1 MPLEVNKHVQQIRG
15 YQPFDVG
22 TSEMVYELQGDGTQP
37 QFRVVTLDYLLA
49 AIEQP
54 TLKTLV
60 LTGDAG
66 HGKTSL
72 CASLLAMLRVK
83 DGDETT
89 PQDVDRRAVFREL
102 SAAGGDA
109 NRPIGRTRNGRPLY
123 VLRDLSE
130 LSPQAG
136 AQKLV
141 ELLDP
146 PDEGLAIICANEGQL
161 RKCVA
166 EDDNLDKGGGTGR
179 AKILVETLTAGI
191 VRGQVSDPDG
201 TVAVINLNYQSVAAD
216 NPNGGLISW
225 VLKQWTTTQWGRWK
239 PCETCDAQKVCPI
252 LANRNELNDP
262 TRGPQRRAAIRDVF
276 AAAERTGAVVTTRQ
290 AFSVT
295 SYMITG
301 GLSCENVH
309 TRYQWSRSSRSWQ
322 APHLYH
328 QALFGDRLSQQQRHQ
343 VPAFFA
349 LRKLDP
355 GRVSRRQVD
364 DQLDPDTV
372 GDFPPTDASSYLQK
386 VRTNRDAQKQAE
398 QLRGLY
404 TFLRRADFFN
414 SDDNKDRFARMG
426 MHAGDDF
433 VSAQDRNRDLADTRV
448 RDSFLK
454 GLEAVQGIHRA
465 GSNPDF
471 LVLDPAFF
479 THRARAAVI
488 SRRVASK
495 GVEVVDQVTQWQKE
509 GRTGVLLEMRNAV
522 EWLNRAIY
530 IRIPTVG
537 PGEGTISVEADLLRF
552 ELLTRWAAGLRSEV
566 QHEAEIRGLSGSLA
580 ELADS
585 SSKDD
590 EIQVLV
596 GNVMRKL
603 MIDVGDKIR
612 SVRA

>member
-1 MPLEVNKHVQQIRG
+1 MPLEVNKHVQRIRR
-15 YQPFDVG
+15 YQPFDVD
-22 TSEMVYELQGDGTQP
+22 TSEMVYERADWTQP
-37 QFRVVTLDYLLA
+37 QFPVVTLDYLLN
-49 AIEQP
+49 AIERQ
-54 TLKTLV
+54 TTKTVV

-72 CASLLAMLRVK
+72 CASLLAALRS
-83 DGDETT
+83 DGEPIT
-89 PQDVDRRAVFREL
+89 PDVRKAVFLEL
-102 SAAGGDA
+102 SEAEGA
-109 NRPIGRTRNGRPLY
+109 RPVGRTRSGRPLY
-123 VLRDLSE
+123 ILSDLSE

-136 AQKLV
+136 AHKLV

-146 PDEGLAIICANEGQL
+146 PDEGIAIICANEGQL

-166 EDDNLDKGGGTGR
+166 EDDNPGKGGTGR
-179 AKILVETLTAGI
+179 AKVLVQTLTEGI

-201 TVAVINLNYQSVAAD
+201 AVTVINLNYQSVATD
-216 NPNGGLISW
+216 NSNGGLISW
-225 VLKQWTTTQWGRWK
+225 VLKQWTTTQWSRWK
-239 PCETCDAQKVCPI
+239 PCETCDAREVCPI
-252 LANRNELNDP
+252 LSNRKELNDP
-262 TRGPQRRAAIRDVF
+262 THGPQRRAAIRDMF
-276 AAAERTGAVVTTRQ
+276 AAAERTGAVITTRQ
-290 AFSVT
+290 ALSVT
-295 SYMITG
+295 SYMLTG
-301 GLSCENVH
+301 GLSCEDVH
-309 TRYQWSRSSRSWQ
+309 AKYQRSHSNRLWQ

-328 QALFGDRLSQQQRHQ
+328 QALFGDRLSQQQRHL

-364 DQLDPDTV
+364 DRLDPDMA
-372 GDFPPTDASSYLQK
+372 GDFPPADASSYLQK

-398 QLRGLY
+398 QLRGVY

-414 SDDNKDRFARMG
+414 SDDDKDRFARMG
-426 MHAGDDF
+426 LQAGDDF
-433 VSAQDRNRDLADTRV
+433 VRVQDKSRDPADTRV
-448 RDSFLK
+448 RDGFLK

-465 GSNPDF
+465 ASNPDF
-471 LVLDPAFF
+471 FVLDPAFF

-488 SRRVASK
+488 SRRVPSK
-495 GVEVVDQVTQWQKE
+495 GVEVVDQVTQWQRE
-509 GRTGVLLEMRNAV
+509 AGTSATPEMRNAV

-530 IRIPTVG
+530 IRIPSVASDQDVV
-537 PGEGTISVEADLLRF
+537 SVEADLLRF

-585 SSKDD
+585 SNQDD

>member
-1 MPLEVNKHVQQIRG
+1 MPLEVNKHVQRIRR
-15 YQPFDVG
+15 YQPFDVDA
-22 TSEMVYELQGDGTQP
+22 SEMIYEQADQADRTQSP
-37 QFRVVTLDYLLA
+37 YPVVTLDYLVS

-54 TLKTLV
+54 TTKTIV

-72 CASLLAMLRVK
+72 CANLLAELRMGGDTIPSDVRKTVFNELLK
-83 DGDETT
+83 DGD
-89 PQDVDRRAVFREL
+89 
-102 SAAGGDA
+102 AG
-109 NRPIGRTRNGRPLY
+109 RPVALTRSGRPLY
-123 VLRDLSE
+123 ILRDLSE
-130 LSPQAG
+130 LSLQAG
-136 AQKLV
+136 ADKLV

-146 PDEGLAIICANEGQL
+146 PDNGVAIICANEGQL

-166 EDDNLDKGGGTGR
+166 EDDNLDSGGTGR
-179 AKILVETLTAGI
+179 AKVLVKTLTDGI
-191 VRGQVSDPDG
+191 ARGQVSDPDG
-201 TVAVINLNYQSVAAD
+201 SVTVINLNYQSVAAD
-216 NPNGGLISW
+216 SRTGGFVPW
-225 VLKQWTTTQWGRWK
+225 VLRQWTTPQWSRWK
-239 PCETCDAQKVCPI
+239 PCETCDAREVCPI
-252 LANRNELNDP
+252 LANRNELNDA
-262 TRGPQRRAAIRDVF
+262 THGPQRRAAIRELF
-276 AAAERTGAVVTTRQ
+276 AAAERAGAVVTTRQ
-290 AFSVT
+290 ALSVT

-309 TRYQWSRSSRSWQ
+309 AKYQRSHSNMLWQ

-328 QALFGDRLSQQQRHQ
+328 QALFGDQLTQQQRHR
-343 VPAFFA
+343 VAAFLT

-355 GRVSRRQVD
+355 GKVSRRQVD
-364 DQLDPDTV
+364 DRLDPDTV
-372 GDFPPTDASSYLQK
+372 GRFPPGDPKSYLQK
-386 VRTNRDAQKQAE
+386 ARTTRDAQKQAE

-414 SDDNKDRFARMG
+414 SIDSKDRFARMG
-426 MHAGDDF
+426 LQAGDDF
-433 VSAQDRNRDLADTRV
+433 VTVQNERGDLADTTV
-448 RDSFLK
+448 RDRFLK

-479 THRARAAVI
+479 AQRARAAVI
-488 SRRVASK
+488 SRRVSSK
-495 GVEVVDQVTQWQKE
+495 NVEVVDQFTQWQKE
-509 GRTGVLLEMRNAV
+509 GRPGDIPEMRKAV
-522 EWLNRAIY
+522 EWLNRSIF
-530 IRIPTVG
+530 IRIPAVD
-537 PGEGTISVEADLLRF
+537 PGQGAVSVEVDLLRF

-580 ELADS
+580 DLADS
-585 SSKDD
+585 LNKDD

>member
-1 MPLEVNKHVQQIRG
+1 MPLEVNKHVQRIRR
-15 YQPFDVG
+15 YQPFDVDS
-22 TSEMVYELQGDGTQP
+22 SEMIYELQADWTQSLFP
-37 QFRVVTLDYLLA
+37 VVTLNYLLN
-49 AIEQP
+49 AIERP
-54 TLKTLV
+54 TTKTIV

-72 CASLLAMLRVK
+72 CASLLAELRV
-83 DGDETT
+83 GAETIA
-89 PQDVDRRAVFREL
+89 PDVRKAVFREL
-102 SAAGGDA
+102 SEAGDA
-109 NRPIGRTRNGRPLY
+109 SRPIGRTRSERPLY
-123 VLRDLSE
+123 ILRDLSE
-130 LSPQAG
+130 LSLQAG
-136 AQKLV
+136 AHKLV

-146 PDEGLAIICANEGQL
+146 PDEGVAIICANEGQL

-166 EDDNLDKGGGTGR
+166 EDDNLDKGGTGR
-179 AKILVETLTAGI
+179 AKILVKTLTEGI

-201 TVAVINLNYQSVAAD
+201 AVTVINLNYQSVAAD
-216 NPNGGLISW
+216 DSPNGGLIPW
-225 VLKQWTTTQWGRWK
+225 VLKQWTTTQWSRWK
-239 PCETCDAQKVCPI
+239 PCETCDARKVCPI
-252 LANRNELNDP
+252 LANRNELSDP

-290 AFSVT
+290 ALSVT
-295 SYMITG
+295 SYMLTG

-309 TRYQWSRSSRSWQ
+309 AKYQWSRSNRLWQ

-328 QALFGDRLSQQQRHQ
+328 QALFGDRLTQQQRHL

-355 GRVSRRQVD
+355 GKVSRRQVD
-364 DQLDPDTV
+364 DRLDPDTA
-372 GDFPPTDASSYLQK
+372 GDFPPADASSYLQR
-386 VRTNRDAQKQAE
+386 VRTSRDVQKQAE

-426 MHAGDDF
+426 LQAGDDF
-433 VSAQDRNRDLADTRV
+433 VSVQDKNRDLADTRV
-448 RDSFLK
+448 RDRFLK

-471 LVLDPAFF
+471 FILDPAFF

-488 SRRVASK
+488 SRRVPSK
-495 GVEVVDQVTQWQKE
+495 GVEVVDQVTQWHAE
-509 GRTGVLLEMRNAV
+509 GRTGVTPEMQNAV

-530 IRIPTVG
+530 IRIPAVD
-537 PGEGTISVEADLLRF
+537 PDQDAVSVEADLLRF

-585 SSKDD
+585 SNKDD

>member
-1 MPLEVNKHVQQIRG
+1 MPLEVNKHVQRIRR
-15 YQPFDVG
+15 YQPFDAD
-22 TSEMVYELQGDGTQP
+22 TSEMIYELQADWTQSLFP
-37 QFRVVTLDYLLA
+37 VVTLKYLLE
-49 AIEQP
+49 AIERP
-54 TLKTLV
+54 TTKTIV

-72 CASLLAMLRVK
+72 CASLLAELRVVA
-83 DGDETT
+83 EPIT
-89 PQDVDRRAVFREL
+89 PEVRKAVFLEL
-102 SAAGGDA
+102 SGAGDA
-109 NRPIGRTRNGRPLY
+109 SRSLGQTRGGRPLY
-123 VLRDLSE
+123 ILSDLSE

-136 AQKLV
+136 ARKLV

-146 PDEGLAIICANEGQL
+146 PDEGIAIICANEGQL

-166 EDDNLDKGGGTGR
+166 EDDNLGKGGTGR
-179 AKILVETLTAGI
+179 AKILVKTLTEGI

-201 TVAVINLNYQSVAAD
+201 TVTVINLNYQSVAAD
-216 NPNGGLISW
+216 SDNGGLIPW
-225 VLKQWTTTQWGRWK
+225 VLKQWTTNQWSRWK
-239 PCETCDAQKVCPI
+239 PCETCDARNVCPI
-252 LANRNELNDP
+252 LANRNELNDL

-276 AAAERTGAVVTTRQ
+276 AAAERTGAVITTRQ
-290 AFSVT
+290 ALSVT
-295 SYMITG
+295 SYMLTG

-309 TRYQWSRSSRSWQ
+309 AKYQRSHSNRLWQ

-328 QALFGDRLSQQQRHQ
+328 QALFGDRLTQQQRHL

-355 GRVSRRQVD
+355 GKVSRRQVD
-364 DQLDPDTV
+364 DRLDPDTA
-372 GDFPPTDASSYLQK
+372 GDFPPADASSYLQK
-386 VRTNRDAQKQAE
+386 VRTNRDVQKQAE

-414 SDDNKDRFARMG
+414 SDDNTDRFARMG
-426 MHAGDDF
+426 LQAGDDF
-433 VSAQDRNRDLADTRV
+433 VRVQDKNRDPADTRV
-448 RDSFLK
+448 RDRFLK

-471 LVLDPAFF
+471 FILDPAFF

-488 SRRVASK
+488 SRRVPSK
-495 GVEVVDQVTQWQKE
+495 GVEVVDQVTQWQRE
-509 GRTGVLLEMRNAV
+509 AGTGATPEMQKAV

-530 IRIPTVG
+530 IRIPAVA
-537 PGEGTISVEADLLRF
+537 PDQDAVSVEADLLRF

-566 QHEAEIRGLSGSLA
+566 QHEAEIRGLSGALA

-585 SSKDD
+585 SNKED

-596 GNVMRKL
+596 GNIMRKL

>member
-1 MPLEVNKHVQQIRG
+1 MPLEVNKHVQRLRR
-15 YQPFDVG
+15 YQPFDVHA
-22 TSEMVYELQGDGTQP
+22 SEMIYERQTDQTQTL
-37 QFRVVTLDYLLA
+37 FTVVTLGYLLE

-54 TLKTLV
+54 ATKTIV

-72 CASLLAMLRVK
+72 CASLLAKLQV
-83 DGDETT
+83 GTETIT
-89 PQDVDRRAVFREL
+89 SDVRKAVFRQL
-102 SAAGGDA
+102 SEAGGA
-109 NRPIGRTRNGRPLY
+109 NRPIGQTRNGRPLY
-123 VLRDLSE
+123 ILKDLSE
-130 LSPQAG
+130 ISLQAG
-136 AQKLV
+136 ARKLV

-146 PDEGLAIICANEGQL
+146 PDEGVAIICANEGQL

-166 EDDNLDKGGGTGR
+166 EDDNLGNGGTGR
-179 AKILVETLTAGI
+179 AKILVTTLTEGI
-191 VRGQVSDPDG
+191 VRGQVSAPDG
-201 TVAVINLNYQSVAAD
+201 AVTVINLNYQSVAAD
-216 NPNGGLISW
+216 DRPNGGLIDW

-239 PCETCDAQKVCPI
+239 PCETCDARDVCPI
-252 LANRNELNDP
+252 RANHNDLNDP
-262 TRGPQRRAAIRDVF
+262 SCGPQRRAAIRGVF

-290 AFSVT
+290 ALSVT
-295 SYMITG
+295 SYMLTG
-301 GLSCENVH
+301 GLSCANVH
-309 TRYQWSRSSRSWQ
+309 AKYQRSRSDTSWQ

-328 QALFGDRLSQQQRHQ
+328 QALFGDRLTQQQRHS

-355 GRVSRRQVD
+355 GKVSRRQVD
-364 DQLDPDTV
+364 DQLDPNTAGRFVPVD
-372 GDFPPTDASSYLQK
+372 PSSSLQK
-386 VRTNRDAQKQAE
+386 VRTTRDVQNQAD

-414 SDDNKDRFARMG
+414 SDDTKDRFARMG
-426 MHAGDDF
+426 LQAGDDF
-433 VSAQDRNRDLADTRV
+433 IGVQDQNRDLADTTV
-448 RDSFLK
+448 RDRFLK

-471 LVLDPAFF
+471 LLLDPAFF
-479 THRARAAVI
+479 THRALAAVI
-488 SRRVASK
+488 SRRVPSK
-495 GVEVVDQVTQWQKE
+495 GVKVVDQITQWRAE
-509 GRTGVLLEMRNAV
+509 GAYTGIEPEMHKAV

-530 IRIPTVG
+530 IRIPAINSDQG
-537 PGEGTISVEADLLRF
+537 AISVEADLLRF

-585 SSKDD
+585 SNKDD

>member
-1 MPLEVNKHVQQIRG
+1 MPLEVNKHVQRIRRF
-15 YQPFDVG
+15 QPFDVD
-22 TSEMVYELQGDGTQP
+22 TSEMIYELQADWTQSLF
-37 QFRVVTLDYLLA
+37 QVVTLSYLLN
-49 AIEQP
+49 AIERP
-54 TLKTLV
+54 SAKTIV

-72 CASLLAMLRVK
+72 CASLLAELLRV
-83 DGDETT
+83 DGEPVTS
-89 PQDVDRRAVFREL
+89 DVRKAVFLEL
-102 SAAGGDA
+102 SEAGDA
-109 NRPIGRTRNGRPLY
+109 RRPVGRTRSARPLY
-123 VLRDLSE
+123 ILSDLSE

-136 AQKLV
+136 AQRLV

-146 PDEGLAIICANEGQL
+146 PDNGIAIICANEGQL

-166 EDDNLDKGGGTGR
+166 EDDNLDKGGTR
-179 AKILVETLTAGI
+179 RTKILVETLTEGI

-201 TVAVINLNYQSVAAD
+201 TVTVINLNYQSVAAD
-216 NPNGGLISW
+216 SPNGGLLPW
-225 VLKQWTTTQWGRWK
+225 VLKQWTTTQWSRWK
-239 PCETCDAQKVCPI
+239 SCETCDARKVCPI
-252 LANRNELNDP
+252 LANRNELSDP
-262 TRGPQRRAAIRDVF
+262 MRGPQRRTAIRDVF

-290 AFSVT
+290 ALSVT
-295 SYMITG
+295 SYMLTG

-309 TRYQWSRSSRSWQ
+309 AKYQRSRSNRLWQ

-328 QALFGDRLSQQQRHQ
+328 QALFGDRLTQQQRHL
-343 VPAFFA
+343 VPAFLA

-355 GRVSRRQVD
+355 GKVSRRQVD
-364 DQLDPDTV
+364 DRLDPDTA
-372 GDFPPTDASSYLQK
+372 GDFPPADASSYLQK
-386 VRTNRDAQKQAE
+386 VRTNRDVQKQAE

-414 SDDNKDRFARMG
+414 SDDDADRFARMG
-426 MHAGDDF
+426 LQAGDDF
-433 VSAQDRNRDLADTRV
+433 IRVQDKNRDLADTRV
-448 RDSFLK
+448 RDRFLK
-454 GLEAVQGIHRA
+454 GLEAAQGIHRT

-471 LVLDPAFF
+471 FILDPAFF

-488 SRRVASK
+488 SRRVPSK
-495 GVEVVDQVTQWQKE
+495 GVEVVDQVTQWQEE
-509 GRTGVLLEMRNAV
+509 GLTGIAPEMQNAV

-530 IRIPTVG
+530 IRIPAVD
-537 PGEGTISVEADLLRF
+537 PDKDAVSVEADLLRF
-552 ELLTRWAAGLRSEV
+552 EMLTRWAAGLRSEV

-580 ELADS
+580 GLADS
-585 SSKDD
+585 SNRDD

>member
-1 MPLEVNKHVQQIRG
+1 MPLEVNKHVQRIRR
-15 YQPFDVG
+15 YQPFDVDA
-22 TSEMVYELQGDGTQP
+22 SEMVYELQADWTQP
-37 QFRVVTLDYLLA
+37 QFPVVTLDYLLS
-49 AIEQP
+49 AIERQ
-54 TLKTLV
+54 TTKTIV

-72 CASLLAMLRVK
+72 CASLLAKLRA
-83 DGDETT
+83 GDEPIT
-89 PQDVDRRAVFREL
+89 PDVRKAVFLEL
-102 SAAGGDA
+102 SEAEGAS
-109 NRPIGRTRNGRPLY
+109 RPVGRTRSGRPLY
-123 VLRDLSE
+123 ILSDLSE

-136 AQKLV
+136 AHKLV

-146 PDEGLAIICANEGQL
+146 PDNGIAIICANEGQL
-161 RKCVA
+161 RNCVA
-166 EDDNLDKGGGTGR
+166 EDDNLGKVGTGR
-179 AKILVETLTAGI
+179 AKVLVQTLTEGI
-191 VRGQVSDPDG
+191 VRGQVSDPHG
-201 TVAVINLNYQSVAAD
+201 AVTVINLNYQSVAAD
-216 NPNGGLISW
+216 SFNGGLIPW
-225 VLKQWTTTQWGRWK
+225 VLKQWTTTQSSRWK
-239 PCETCDAQKVCPI
+239 RCETCDAREVCPI
-252 LANRNELNDP
+252 LANRNELSDP
-262 TRGPQRRAAIRDVF
+262 TRGPQRRAAIRDLF
-276 AAAERTGAVVTTRQ
+276 AAAERTGAVITTRQ
-290 AFSVT
+290 ALSVT
-295 SYMITG
+295 SYMLTG
-301 GLSCENVH
+301 GLSCDDVH
-309 TRYQWSRSSRSWQ
+309 ARYQRSHSNRLWQ

-328 QALFGDRLSQQQRHQ
+328 QALFGDRLSQQQRHL

-364 DQLDPDTV
+364 DRLDPDTA
-372 GDFPPTDASSYLQK
+372 GDFPPADASSYLQK

-414 SDDNKDRFARMG
+414 SDDDTDRFARMG
-426 MHAGDDF
+426 LQAGDDF
-433 VSAQDRNRDLADTRV
+433 VRVQDKNRDPADTRV
-448 RDSFLK
+448 RDRFLK

-465 GSNPDF
+465 ASNPDF
-471 LVLDPAFF
+471 FVLDPAFF

-488 SRRVASK
+488 SRRVPSK
-495 GVEVVDQVTQWQKE
+495 GVEVVDQVTQWQRE
-509 GRTGVLLEMRNAV
+509 AGTSTTPEMRNAV

-530 IRIPTVG
+530 IRIPAVS
-537 PGEGTISVEADLLRF
+537 PDQDAVSVEADLLRF

-585 SSKDD
+585 SNKDD

>member
-1 MPLEVNKHVQQIRG
+1 MPLEVNRHVQRIRR
-15 YQPFDVG
+15 YQPFDVDS
-22 TSEMVYELQGDGTQP
+22 SEMIYEQADRTQSLFP
-37 QFRVVTLDYLLA
+37 VVTLDYLLN
-49 AIEQP
+49 AIERP
-54 TLKTLV
+54 TTKTIV

-72 CASLLAMLRVK
+72 CASLLAKLQV
-83 DGDETT
+83 GAETNSS
-89 PQDVDRRAVFREL
+89 DVRKAVFREL
-102 SAAGGDA
+102 SVAGDA
-109 NRPIGRTRNGRPLY
+109 SRPIGQTRSGRPLY
-123 VLRDLSE
+123 ILRDLSE
-130 LSPQAG
+130 INLQAG
-136 AQKLV
+136 ARKLV

-146 PDEGLAIICANEGQL
+146 PDKGVAIICANEGQL

-166 EDDNLDKGGGTGR
+166 EDENLGNGGTGR
-179 AKILVETLTAGI
+179 AKILVKTLTEGI
-191 VRGQVSDPDG
+191 VRGQVSAPDG
-201 TVAVINLNYQSVAAD
+201 AVTVINLNYQSVAAD
-216 NPNGGLISW
+216 DSPNDGLIHW
-225 VLKQWTTTQWGRWK
+225 VLKQWTTTQWTRWK
-239 PCETCDAQKVCPI
+239 PCETCDARDVCPI
-252 LANRNELNDP
+252 LANRNELSDP
-262 TRGPQRRAAIRDVF
+262 TRGPQRRAAIRDLF

-290 AFSVT
+290 ALSVT
-295 SYMITG
+295 SYMLTG

-309 TRYQWSRSSRSWQ
+309 AKYQRSHFDTSWQ

-328 QALFGDRLSQQQRHQ
+328 QALFGDRLTQQQRHL

-355 GRVSRRQVD
+355 GKVSRRRVD
-364 DQLDPDTV
+364 DRLDPDTA
-372 GDFPPTDASSYLQK
+372 GRFAPADPSSNLQK
-386 VRTNRDAQKQAE
+386 VRTTRDVQKQAD

-414 SDDNKDRFARMG
+414 SDDNQDRFARMG
-426 MHAGDDF
+426 LQAGDDF
-433 VSAQDRNRDLADTRV
+433 VSVQDKNRDLADTTV
-448 RDSFLK
+448 RDRFLK

-471 LVLDPAFF
+471 FLLDPAFF

-488 SRRVASK
+488 SRRVPSK
-495 GVEVVDQVTQWQKE
+495 GVKVVDQITQWQAE
-509 GRTGVLLEMRNAV
+509 GIRTGVTPEMQDAV

-530 IRIPTVG
+530 IRIPAVNSDQDAV
-537 PGEGTISVEADLLRF
+537 SVEADLLRF

-585 SSKDD
+585 SNKDD

>member
-1 MPLEVNKHVQQIRG
+1 MPLEVNKHVQRMRR
-15 YQPFDVG
+15 YQPFDVDA
-22 TSEMVYELQGDGTQP
+22 SEMVYELQADWTQP
-37 QFRVVTLDYLLA
+37 QFPVVTLDYLLS
-49 AIEQP
+49 AIERQN
-54 TLKTLV
+54 TKTIV

-72 CASLLAMLRVK
+72 CASLLAKLRA
-83 DGDETT
+83 GDEPIT
-89 PQDVDRRAVFREL
+89 PDVRKAVFLEL
-102 SAAGGDA
+102 SEATGAS
-109 NRPIGRTRNGRPLY
+109 RPVGRTRSGRPLY
-123 VLRDLSE
+123 ILSDLSE

-136 AQKLV
+136 AHKLV

-146 PDEGLAIICANEGQL
+146 PDAGIAIICANEGQL

-166 EDDNLDKGGGTGR
+166 EDDNLGKVGTGR
-179 AKILVETLTAGI
+179 AKVLVQTLTEGI
-191 VRGQVSDPDG
+191 VRGQITDPHG
-201 TVAVINLNYQSVAAD
+201 AVTVINLNYQSVAAD
-216 NPNGGLISW
+216 SSNGGLIPW
-225 VLKQWTTTQWGRWK
+225 VLKQWTTTQSSRWK
-239 PCETCDAQKVCPI
+239 RCETCDAREVCPI
-252 LANRNELNDP
+252 LANRKELSDP
-262 TRGPQRRAAIRDVF
+262 TRGPQRRAAIRDMF
-276 AAAERTGAVVTTRQ
+276 AAAERTGAVITTRQ
-290 AFSVT
+290 ALSVT
-295 SYMITG
+295 SYMLTG
-301 GLSCENVH
+301 GLSCDDVH
-309 TRYQWSRSSRSWQ
+309 ARYQRSHSNRLWQ

-364 DQLDPDTV
+364 DRLDPDTA
-372 GDFPPTDASSYLQK
+372 GDFPPADASSYLQK

-414 SDDNKDRFARMG
+414 SDDDTDRFARMG
-426 MHAGDDF
+426 LQAGDDF
-433 VSAQDRNRDLADTRV
+433 VRVQDKNRDPADTRV
-448 RDSFLK
+448 RDRFLK

-465 GSNPDF
+465 ASNPDF
-471 LVLDPAFF
+471 FVLDPAFF

-488 SRRVASK
+488 SRRVPSK
-495 GVEVVDQVTQWQKE
+495 GVEVVDQVTQWQRE
-509 GRTGVLLEMRNAV
+509 AGTSTTPEMRNAV

-530 IRIPTVG
+530 IRIPAVG
-537 PGEGTISVEADLLRF
+537 PDQDAVSVEADLLRF

-585 SSKDD
+585 SNKDD

>member
-1 MPLEVNKHVQQIRG
+1 MPLEVNKHVQRIRR
-15 YQPFDVG
+15 YQPFDVDA
-22 TSEMVYELQGDGTQP
+22 SEMVYELQADWTQP
-37 QFRVVTLDYLLA
+37 QFPVVTLDYLLR
-49 AIEQP
+49 AIERQ
-54 TLKTLV
+54 TTKTIV

-72 CASLLAMLRVK
+72 CASLLAKLRA
-83 DGDETT
+83 GDEPIT
-89 PQDVDRRAVFREL
+89 PDVRKAVFHEL
-102 SAAGGDA
+102 SEAKGASRPVGG
-109 NRPIGRTRNGRPLY
+109 TRSGRPLY
-123 VLRDLSE
+123 ILSDLSE

-136 AQKLV
+136 ARKLV

-146 PDEGLAIICANEGQL
+146 PDKGIAIICANEGQL

-166 EDDNLDKGGGTGR
+166 EDDNLGKVGTGR
-179 AKILVETLTAGI
+179 AKVLVQTLTEGI
-191 VRGQVSDPDG
+191 VRGQVSDPHG
-201 TVAVINLNYQSVAAD
+201 AVTVINLNYQSVAAD
-216 NPNGGLISW
+216 SSNGGLIPW
-225 VLKQWTTTQWGRWK
+225 VLKQWTTTQSSRWK
-239 PCETCDAQKVCPI
+239 RCDTCDAREVCPI
-252 LANRNELNDP
+252 LANRNELSDP
-262 TRGPQRRAAIRDVF
+262 TRGPQRRGAIRDMF
-276 AAAERTGAVVTTRQ
+276 AAAERTGAVITTRQ
-290 AFSVT
+290 ALSVT
-295 SYMITG
+295 SYMLTG
-301 GLSCENVH
+301 GLSCDEVH
-309 TRYQWSRSSRSWQ
+309 ARYQRSHSNRLWQ

-328 QALFGDRLSQQQRHQ
+328 QALFGDRLSQQQRHL

-364 DQLDPDTV
+364 DRLDPDTA
-372 GDFPPTDASSYLQK
+372 GDFPPADASSYLQK
-386 VRTNRDAQKQAE
+386 VRTSRDAQKQAE

-414 SDDNKDRFARMG
+414 SDDDTDRFARMG
-426 MHAGDDF
+426 LHAGDDF
-433 VSAQDRNRDLADTRV
+433 VRVQDKNRDPADTRV
-448 RDSFLK
+448 RDRFLK

-465 GSNPDF
+465 ASNPDF
-471 LVLDPAFF
+471 FVLDPAFF

-488 SRRVASK
+488 SRRVPSK
-495 GVEVVDQVTQWQKE
+495 GVEVVDQVTQWQRE
-509 GRTGVLLEMRNAV
+509 AGTSTTPEMRNVV

-530 IRIPTVG
+530 IRIPAVA
-537 PGEGTISVEADLLRF
+537 PDQDAVSVEADLLRF

-585 SSKDD
+585 SNKDD

>member
-1 MPLEVNKHVQQIRG
+1 MPLEVNKHVQRIRR
-15 YQPFDVG
+15 YQPFDVD
-22 TSEMVYELQGDGTQP
+22 TSEMIYEKADRTQSLFP
-37 QFRVVTLDYLLA
+37 VVTLDYLLS
-49 AIEQP
+49 AIEEP
-54 TLKTLV
+54 ATKTII

-72 CASLLAMLRVK
+72 CACLLAELW
-83 DGDETT
+83 
-89 PQDVDRRAVFREL
+89 VDDDSIPSEDARKKAIFNEL
-102 SAAGGDA
+102 AEAGDA
-109 NRPIGRTRNGRPLY
+109 SRPLGRTRSGRPLY
-123 VLRDLSE
+123 ILRDLSE
-130 LSPQAG
+130 LDAQAG
-136 AQKLV
+136 ARKLV

-146 PDEGLAIICANEGQL
+146 PDEGVAIVCANEGQL

-166 EDDNLDKGGGTGR
+166 EDDNLDNGGTGR
-179 AKILVETLTAGI
+179 AKILVKTLTDGI
-191 VRGQVSDPDG
+191 ARGQVTNPDG
-201 TVAVINLNYQSVAAD
+201 RVIVVNLNYQSVAAEGR
-216 NPNGGLISW
+216 NGGFVPW
-225 VLKQWTTTQWGRWK
+225 VLRQWTTPQWGRWK
-239 PCETCDAQKVCPI
+239 ACESCDAQEVCPI
-252 LANRNELNDP
+252 LANRNELNDA
-262 TRGPQRRAAIRDVF
+262 THGPQRRAAIRDLF

-290 AFSVT
+290 ALTVT
-295 SYMITG
+295 SYMLTG
-301 GLSCENVH
+301 GLSCEDVH
-309 TRYQWSRSSRSWQ
+309 AKYQWSHLNKLWQ

-328 QALFGDRLSQQQRHQ
+328 QALFGDRLTQQERHR

-355 GRVSRRQVD
+355 GKASRRQVD
-364 DQLDPDTV
+364 DRLDPDTV
-372 GDFPPTDASSYLQK
+372 GRFPPQDPKSYLQK
-386 VRTNRDAQKQAE
+386 ARTIRDAQKQAE

-414 SDDNKDRFARMG
+414 SIDSKDRFARMG
-426 MHAGDDF
+426 LQAGDDF
-433 VSAQDRNRDLADTRV
+433 VSVQNKNGDPSDTTV
-448 RDSFLK
+448 RDRFLK

-479 THRARAAVI
+479 AQRARAAVI
-488 SRRVASK
+488 SRRVSSK

-509 GRTGVLLEMRNAV
+509 GRTGDSPGMQDAV
-522 EWLNRAIY
+522 EWLNRSIY
-530 IRIPTVG
+530 IRIPAIDPEQAAV
-537 PGEGTISVEADLLRF
+537 SVEVDLLRF

-585 SSKDD
+585 SNKDD

>member
-1 MPLEVNKHVQQIRG
+1 MPLEVNKHVQRIRR
-15 YQPFDVG
+15 YQPFDVDA
-22 TSEMVYELQGDGTQP
+22 SEMIYEQADQADRTQSP
-37 QFRVVTLDYLLA
+37 YPVVTLDYLVS

-54 TLKTLV
+54 TTKTIV

-72 CASLLAMLRVK
+72 CANLLAELRMGGETIPSDVRKTVFNEIIK
-83 DGDETT
+83 DGD
-89 PQDVDRRAVFREL
+89 
-102 SAAGGDA
+102 AG
-109 NRPIGRTRNGRPLY
+109 RPVALTRSGRPLY
-123 VLRDLSE
+123 ILRDLSE
-130 LSPQAG
+130 LSLQAG
-136 AQKLV
+136 ADKLV

-146 PDEGLAIICANEGQL
+146 PDNGVAIICANEGQL

-166 EDDNLDKGGGTGR
+166 EDDNLDNGGTGR
-179 AKILVETLTAGI
+179 AKVLVKTLTDGI
-191 VRGQVSDPDG
+191 ARGQVSDPNG
-201 TVAVINLNYQSVAAD
+201 AVTVINLNYQSVAAD
-216 NPNGGLISW
+216 SRTGGFVPW
-225 VLKQWTTTQWGRWK
+225 VLRQWTTPQWSRWK
-239 PCETCDAQKVCPI
+239 PCETCDAREVCPI
-252 LANRNELNDP
+252 LANRNELNDA
-262 TRGPQRRAAIRDVF
+262 THGPQRRAAIRELF
-276 AAAERTGAVVTTRQ
+276 AAAERAGAVITTRQ
-290 AFSVT
+290 ALSVT

-309 TRYQWSRSSRSWQ
+309 AKYQRSHSNMLWQ

-328 QALFGDRLSQQQRHQ
+328 QALFGDQLTQQQRHR
-343 VPAFFA
+343 VAAFLT

-355 GRVSRRQVD
+355 GKVSRRQVD
-364 DQLDPDTV
+364 DRLDPDTV
-372 GDFPPTDASSYLQK
+372 GRFPPGDPKSYLQK
-386 VRTNRDAQKQAE
+386 ARTTRDAQKQAE

-414 SDDNKDRFARMG
+414 SIDSKDRFARMG
-426 MHAGDDF
+426 LQAGDDF
-433 VSAQDRNRDLADTRV
+433 VTVQNERGDLADTTV
-448 RDSFLK
+448 RDRFLK

-479 THRARAAVI
+479 AQRARAAVI
-488 SRRVASK
+488 SRRVSSK
-495 GVEVVDQVTQWQKE
+495 NVEVVDQFTQWQKE
-509 GRTGVLLEMRNAV
+509 GRPGDIPGMRNAV
-522 EWLNRAIY
+522 EWLNRSIF
-530 IRIPTVG
+530 IRIPAVA
-537 PGEGTISVEADLLRF
+537 PGQGAVSVEVDLLRF

-580 ELADS
+580 DLADS
-585 SSKDD
+585 LNKDD

>member
-1 MPLEVNKHVQQIRG
+1 MPLEVNKHVQRIRR
-15 YQPFDVG
+15 YQPFDVD
-22 TSEMVYELQGDGTQP
+22 TSEMIYELQADWTQSLFP
-37 QFRVVTLDYLLA
+37 VVTLSYLRD
-49 AIEQP
+49 AIERP
-54 TLKTLV
+54 KAKTIV

-72 CASLLAMLRVK
+72 CASLLFELQ
-83 DGDETT
+83 DSNETIPPEVVRKT
-89 PQDVDRRAVFREL
+89 VFREM
-102 SAAGGDA
+102 SEAGDA
-109 NRPIGRTRNGRPLY
+109 SRPAGRTRSGRPLY
-123 VLRDLSE
+123 ILRDLSE

-136 AQKLV
+136 ARKLV

-146 PDEGLAIICANEGQL
+146 PDGGVAIICANEGQL

-166 EDDNLDKGGGTGR
+166 EDDNSDKGGTGR
-179 AKILVETLTAGI
+179 ANIVVRTLTDGI
-191 VRGQVSDPDG
+191 ARGQVSDPEG
-201 TVAVINLNYQSVAAD
+201 TVTVINLNYQSVAAD
-216 NPNGGLISW
+216 NPNGGLIPW
-225 VLKQWTTTQWGRWK
+225 VLKQWTTTQWSRWK

-252 LANRNELNDP
+252 LANRNELSDP
-262 TRGPQRRAAIRDVF
+262 ARGPHRRAAIRDVF
-276 AAAERTGAVVTTRQ
+276 AAAERVGAVITTRQ
-290 AFSVT
+290 ALSVT
-295 SYMITG
+295 SYMLTG

-309 TRYQWSRSSRSWQ
+309 AKYQRSHSNRSWQ

-328 QALFGDRLSQQQRHQ
+328 QALFGDGLSQQQRHS

-355 GRVSRRQVD
+355 GKVSRRQVD
-364 DQLDPDTV
+364 DRLDPDAA
-372 GDFPPTDASSYLQK
+372 GEFPPTDASSYLEK
-386 VRTNRDAQKQAE
+386 VRTNRDAHKQAE

-414 SDDNKDRFARMG
+414 SDDDRDRFARMG
-426 MHAGDDF
+426 LLAGDDF
-433 VSAQDRNRDLADTRV
+433 VRVQDKNRDLADTRV
-448 RDSFLK
+448 RDLFLK

-471 LVLDPAFF
+471 FILDPAFF
-479 THRARAAVI
+479 THRSRAAVI
-488 SRRVASK
+488 SRRVPSK

-509 GRTGVLLEMRNAV
+509 AGTGADPEMHNAV

-530 IRIPTVG
+530 IRIPAVA
-537 PGEGTISVEADLLRF
+537 PDQDAVSVEADLLRF

-566 QHEAEIRGLSGSLA
+566 QHEAEIRGLSGYLA

-585 SSKDD
+585 SNKDD

-596 GNVMRKL
+596 GNVLRKL

>member
-1 MPLEVNKHVQQIRG
+1 MPLEVNKHVQRIRR
-15 YQPFDVG
+15 YQPFDAD
-22 TSEMVYELQGDGTQP
+22 TSEMIYELQEDWTQSLFP
-37 QFRVVTLDYLLA
+37 VVTLTYLLD
-49 AIEQP
+49 AIERP
-54 TLKTLV
+54 ATKTIV

-72 CASLLAMLRVK
+72 CASLLAELRV
-83 DGDETT
+83 DAETIT
-89 PQDVDRRAVFREL
+89 PDVRKAVFREL
-102 SAAGGDA
+102 SKAGRAD
-109 NRPIGRTRNGRPLY
+109 RPVGQTRSQRPLY
-123 VLRDLSE
+123 ILRDLSE
-130 LSPQAG
+130 LSLQAG
-136 AQKLV
+136 ARRLV

-146 PDEGLAIICANEGQL
+146 PDEGVAIICANEGQL

-166 EDDNLDKGGGTGR
+166 EDDNLAKGGTGR

-191 VRGQVSDPDG
+191 ARGQVSDPSG
-201 TVAVINLNYQSVAAD
+201 TVTVINLNYQSVAAD
-216 NPNGGLISW
+216 SLNGGLIPW
-225 VLKQWTTTQWGRWK
+225 VLKQWTTTQWSRWK
-239 PCETCDAQKVCPI
+239 PCDTCDAQNVCPI
-252 LANRNELNDP
+252 LANRKELSDP
-262 TRGPQRRAAIRDVF
+262 AQGPQRRAAIRDLF

-290 AFSVT
+290 ALSVT
-295 SYMITG
+295 SYMLTG
-301 GLSCENVH
+301 GLSCEDVH
-309 TRYQWSRSSRSWQ
+309 AKYRWSHSNRLWQ

-328 QALFGDRLSQQQRHQ
+328 QALFGDRLTQQQRHQ

-364 DQLDPDTV
+364 DRLDPDAA
-372 GDFPPTDASSYLQK
+372 GGFPPADASSYLQK
-386 VRTNRDAQKQAE
+386 VRTTRDVQKQAE

-426 MHAGDDF
+426 LQAGDDF
-433 VSAQDRNRDLADTRV
+433 VSVQDKDRDLADTRV
-448 RDSFLK
+448 RDRFLK
-454 GLEAVQGIHRA
+454 GLEAVQGIYRA

-471 LVLDPAFF
+471 FILDPAFF

-488 SRRVASK
+488 SRRVPSK
-495 GVEVVDQVTQWQKE
+495 GVEVVDQVTQWQEE
-509 GRTGVLLEMRNAV
+509 GRTGVAPEMQNAV

-530 IRIPTVG
+530 IRIPAVDPTHDAV
-537 PGEGTISVEADLLRF
+537 SVEADLLRF
-552 ELLTRWAAGLRSEV
+552 ELLTRWAAGLRSDV

-585 SSKDD
+585 SNKDD

>member
-1 MPLEVNKHVQQIRG
+1 MPLEVNKHVQRIRR
-15 YQPFDVG
+15 YQPFDVD
-22 TSEMVYELQGDGTQP
+22 TSEMIYELQADWTQSLFP
-37 QFRVVTLDYLLA
+37 VVTLTYLLE
-49 AIEQP
+49 AIERP
-54 TLKTLV
+54 TTKTIV

-72 CASLLAMLRVK
+72 CASVLTELQIDAESV
-83 DGDETT
+83 T
-89 PQDVDRRAVFREL
+89 PDVRKAVFREL
-102 SAAGGDA
+102 SEAGNA
-109 NRPIGRTRNGRPLY
+109 SRPVGRTRSGRPLY
-123 VLRDLSE
+123 IIRDLSE
-130 LSPQAG
+130 LSVSAG
-136 AQKLV
+136 AHKLV

-146 PDEGLAIICANEGQL
+146 PDGGVAIICANEGQL

-166 EDDNLDKGGGTGR
+166 EDDNLDKGGTER
-179 AKILVETLTAGI
+179 AKILVTTLAEGI

-201 TVAVINLNYQSVAAD
+201 TVTVINLNYQSVAAD
-216 NPNGGLISW
+216 SANGGLIPW
-225 VLKQWTTTQWGRWK
+225 VLKQWTTTQWSRWK
-239 PCETCDAQKVCPI
+239 PCEACDARNVCPI
-252 LANRNELNDP
+252 LANRNELSDP
-262 TRGPQRRAAIRDVF
+262 TRGPQRRAAIRDLF

-290 AFSVT
+290 ALSVT
-295 SYMITG
+295 SYMLTG

-309 TRYQWSRSSRSWQ
+309 AKYQRLHSNRSWQ

-328 QALFGDRLSQQQRHQ
+328 QALFGDQLTLQQRHL

-355 GRVSRRQVD
+355 GKVSRRQVD
-364 DQLDPDTV
+364 DRLDPDMA
-372 GDFPPTDASSYLQK
+372 GDFPPVDAGSYLQK
-386 VRTNRDAQKQAE
+386 VRTSRDVQKQAE

-404 TFLRRADFFN
+404 TFLRRADFFD

-426 MHAGDDF
+426 LQAGDDF
-433 VSAQDRNRDLADTRV
+433 VSIQDTNRDLADTRV
-448 RDSFLK
+448 RDRFLK

-471 LVLDPAFF
+471 FILDPAFF

-488 SRRVASK
+488 SRRVPSK
-495 GVEVVDQVTQWQKE
+495 GVEVVDQVTQWQQE
-509 GRTGVLLEMRNAV
+509 GRSGATPEMQNAV

-530 IRIPTVG
+530 IRIPAITSDHGAV
-537 PGEGTISVEADLLRF
+537 SVEADLLRF

-585 SSKDD
+585 SNKDD